1 VRGLIKAAVDFDYNS
16 GVTDYPLYY
25 QSRTKGLGIRVD
37 SPSWQVSVHRG
48 YQDGLALQVGNGLVY
63 VNGQQTPLNSVLSMS
78 SNAQTTVMG
87 SYQPGRKRL
96 GIFGTWTTYSYSNRG
111 IHVTDASL
119 YNLVATYRLRLL
131 QLKAG
136 YYQSNAQAYTLQ
148 NSSPFQRR
156 QVYIEVIRHFSI
168 F

>member
-1 VRGLIKAAVDFDYNS
+1 
-16 GVTDYPLYY
+16 
-25 QSRTKGLGIRVD
+25 VD

-48 YQDGLALQVGNGLVY
+48 YQDGMGVQVGNGVVY
-63 VNGQQTPLNSVLSMS
+63 ANGQTPLNAVLYMN
-78 SNAQTTVMG
+78 SNEQTTVLG

-96 GIFGTWTTYSYSNRG
+96 GIFATWTTYSYYNQG
-111 IHVTDASL
+111 KHVTDASL
-119 YNLVATYRLRLL
+119 YNFVATYRLRLL

-136 YYQSNAQAYTLQ
+136 FYQSTSQAYTLQ

-156 QVYIEVIRHFSI
+156 QMYIEVVRHFSL